1 MDIEQIRDYCLNKK
15 GVTESFPF
23 DDTTLVFKVGNKM
36 FALLSLD
43 TNGNINLK
51 CEPEKALRLREQHLF
66 VKPGF
71 HMNKQHWNTI
81 EDSPQVSAK
90 LLRQWIDDSYQLIFD
105 KLPKIIREEIV
116 KEKK

>member
-1 MDIEQIRDYCLNKK
+1 MDIEQIREYCINKK
-15 GVTESFPF
+15 GVTESLPF

-51 CEPEKALRLREQHLF
+51 CEPEEAIRLREQHFF

-81 EDSPQVSAK
+81 EDSPQISTK

-105 KLPKIIREEIV
+105 KLPKKIQEEV
-116 KEKK
+116 LREKK